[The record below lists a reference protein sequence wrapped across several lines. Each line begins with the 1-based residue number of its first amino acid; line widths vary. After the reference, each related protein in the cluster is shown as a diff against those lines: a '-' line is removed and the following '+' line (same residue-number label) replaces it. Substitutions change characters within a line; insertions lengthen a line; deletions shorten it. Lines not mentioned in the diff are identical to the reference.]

1 MFSTVFHSLLCRD
14 DGDASGTVP
23 ALLTHSTMGA
33 AESVL
38 DLDLELELWHVMLF
52 GHACLCVSW
61 SDGGGQYQD
70 IPHRTMRTSSASVC
84 PCGDTV
90 AHVDRYTYMESAP
103 TTIRD
108 HAGGLE

>member
-14 DGDASGTVP
+14 DGDASGTGP
-23 ALLTHSTMGA
+23 ALLTHSTNGA

-38 DLDLELELWHVMLF
+38 DLELELELWHGMLF

-84 PCGDTV
+84 PYLRRHC
-90 AHVDRYTYMESAP
+90 VDRYMYMESAP